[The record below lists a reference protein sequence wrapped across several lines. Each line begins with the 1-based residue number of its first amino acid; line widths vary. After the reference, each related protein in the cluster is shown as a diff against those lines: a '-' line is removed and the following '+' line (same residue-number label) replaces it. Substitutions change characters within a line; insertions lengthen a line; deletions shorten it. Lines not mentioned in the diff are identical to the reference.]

1 MHCKLVRKLKLL
13 VQSIKLITKSN
24 FLIFK
29 IILNTN
35 DFLKQLQEIIKKGI
49 VNVVYFE
56 STQLMQI

>member
-56 STQLMQI
+56 STQLM